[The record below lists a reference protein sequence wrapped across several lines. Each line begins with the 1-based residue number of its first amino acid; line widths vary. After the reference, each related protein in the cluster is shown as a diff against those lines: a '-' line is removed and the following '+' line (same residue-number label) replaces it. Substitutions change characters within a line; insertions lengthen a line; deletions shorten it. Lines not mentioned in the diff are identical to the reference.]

1 MSGTRSACPISMRRT
16 PAVLLCL
23 AFWVAPL
30 SAATLQQL
38 SFDELVQKSTAI
50 VRAKVTDSYADFR
63 GKEIFTHWKLQ
74 IVEQLKGTGTV
85 EVMGPG
91 GSARGYHESVPGAP
105 QLIAGKEYL
114 LFLWTSKSGAT
125 YFTGWGQGVFEL
137 SKNSAGKLIATRAVL
152 GENIVEAG
160 TWRTLKDEGVQK
172 PYAELAAAIG
182 ARR

>member
-1 MSGTRSACPISMRRT
+1 MRRIL
-16 PAVLLCL
+16 AVLLCL
-23 AFWVAPL
+23 SYVPL

-50 VRAKVTDSYADFR
+50 VRAKVMDSYADFR

-74 IVEQLKGTGTV
+74 IVEQLKGTAAV

-91 GSARGYHESVPGAP
+91 GNARGYHQSVPGAP

-114 LFLWTSKSGAT
+114 LFLWTSKRGAT

-137 SKNSAGKLIATRAVL
+137 SNNSAGKLVATRAVL
-152 GENIVEAG
+152 GENIVESG
-160 TWRTLKDEGVQK
+160 TWRTLKDQVVQK
-172 PYAELAAAIG
+172 PYAELSGRIAAG

>member
-1 MSGTRSACPISMRRT
+1 MRRA
-16 PAVLLCL
+16 PAILLCL
-23 AFWVAPL
+23 AFWMAPL

-38 SFDELVQKSTAI
+38 SFEELVQKSTAI
-50 VRAKVTDSYADFR
+50 VRAKVTNSYADFR

-74 IVEQLKGTGTV
+74 IVEQLKGTSTV

-91 GSARGYHESVPGAP
+91 GSARGYHQSVSGAP
-105 QLIAGKEYL
+105 QLVAGKEYL

-137 SKNSAGKLIATRAVL
+137 SKDTAGHLVATRAVL

-160 TWRTLKDEGVQK
+160 TWRTLKDEGMQK
-172 PYAELAAAIG
+172 PYAELKDRIG

>member
-1 MSGTRSACPISMRRT
+1 MRRT
-16 PAVLLCL
+16 PAVMLCL
-23 AFWVAPL
+23 TLSVAPL

-38 SFDELVQKSTAI
+38 SLDDLVQKSTAI
-50 VRAKVTDSYADFR
+50 VRAKVVNSYADFR

-91 GSARGYHESVPGAP
+91 GNAHGYHESVVGAP

-137 SKNSAGKLIATRAVL
+137 SKNSAGNLIATRAVL
-152 GENIVEAG
+152 GENVVDAG
-160 TWRTLKDEGVQK
+160 TGRTLKDEELQK
-172 PYAELAAAIG
+172 TYADLKGRIG

>member
-1 MSGTRSACPISMRRT
+1 MRRT
-16 PAVLLCL
+16 PAVLLYMALCL
-23 AFWVAPL
+23 SPL

-38 SFDELVQKSTAI
+38 SFDDLAQKSTAI
-50 VRAKVTDSYADFR
+50 VRAKVTSSYADFR

-74 IVEQLKGTGTV
+74 IVEQLKGGGTV
-85 EVMGPG
+85 EVMSPG
-91 GSARGYHESVPGAP
+91 GNARGYHESVPGAP
-105 QLIAGKEYL
+105 QLVVGKEYL

-137 SKNSAGKLIATRAVL
+137 SRNNAGNVIATRAVL

-160 TWRTLKDEGVQK
+160 TWRTLKDEGLQK
-172 PYAELAAAIG
+172 PYAELAARIAGG

>member
-1 MSGTRSACPISMRRT
+1 MRRT
-16 PAVLLCL
+16 PAVLLCF

-38 SFDELVQKSTAI
+38 SFNDLVQKSTAI

-74 IVEQLKGTGTV
+74 IVEQLKGRGTV
-85 EVMGPG
+85 EVMSPG
-91 GSARGYHESVPGAP
+91 GSARGYHESVLGTP

-125 YFTGWGQGVFEL
+125 YLTGWGQGVFEL
-137 SKNSAGKLIATRAVL
+137 SKNNAGNLVATRAAL
-152 GENIVEAG
+152 GENIVETG
-160 TWRTLKDEGVQK
+160 TGRTLKDQGLKK
-172 PYAELAAAIG
+172 PYTELKGDISTAVDQG